1 MKVIDKNGCEFE
13 KTIVINAAI
22 GVDVDLVPQVELY
35 AGDEYKIIPKYSIP
49 DDSIAW
55 VKWEPAENL
64 SCANCLYP
72 IHTANTDQSYTV
84 TFANKNGCIAT
95 SEIKIKINSRNVWFP
110 NVITSNGDNIND
122 RFFPKASSNS
132 FRQVNFLSIYD
143 RWGEKIFHQEN
154 FPANDPT
161 QGWEGK
167 FNNEYCIPGVY
178 VYVLEIEWN
187 NGDVQKFFGDVT
199 LIR

>member
-1 MKVIDKNGCEFE
+1 MCQLSLSHTHCKYRSK
-13 KTIVINAAI
+13 
-22 GVDVDLVPQVELY
+22 LY
-35 AGDEYKIIPKYSIP
+35 
-49 DDSIAW
+49 
-55 VKWEPAENL
+55 
-64 SCANCLYP
+64 C
-72 IHTANTDQSYTV
+72 HFRQQ
-84 TFANKNGCIAT
+84 NGCIAT

-167 FNNEYCIPGVY
+167 FNNEYCIPRS
-178 VYVLEIEWN
+178 LRLRTRDRME
-187 NGDVQKFFGDVT
+187 
-199 LIR
+199 